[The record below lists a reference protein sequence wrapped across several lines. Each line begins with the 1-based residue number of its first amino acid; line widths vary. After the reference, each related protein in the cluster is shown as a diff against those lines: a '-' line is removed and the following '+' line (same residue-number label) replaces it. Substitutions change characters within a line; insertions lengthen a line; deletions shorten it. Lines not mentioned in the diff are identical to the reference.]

1 MRTAA
6 MSGVV
11 REPTNAA
18 VAHDRGNR
26 IALRVATSAAVVQ
39 EVQRKQEDVVA
50 ESRVESS
57 RDARDRKAL
66 PRTIAIDGPAGAGKS
81 TIADALAKRL
91 GYLYFDTGVLY
102 RAVTLAALR
111 RQLILADQAALA
123 ALVAQI
129 HIDVL
134 PPTEQDGRSL
144 TVILDDE
151 DVTWAIREPAVDRNV
166 SVVSA
171 QSAVRQAL
179 LQRQRAV
186 AARGG
191 IIMAGRDIGTV
202 VLPNADIK
210 LYLEASP
217 AERAHRRAVEEQG
230 RGVERPFPEVLSEIE
245 RRDDSDSHRALSPL
259 YPADD
264 AIILDTEG
272 SDIDAVLAAI
282 DRIMGRVA

>member
-202 VLPNADIK
+202 VLPNADLK